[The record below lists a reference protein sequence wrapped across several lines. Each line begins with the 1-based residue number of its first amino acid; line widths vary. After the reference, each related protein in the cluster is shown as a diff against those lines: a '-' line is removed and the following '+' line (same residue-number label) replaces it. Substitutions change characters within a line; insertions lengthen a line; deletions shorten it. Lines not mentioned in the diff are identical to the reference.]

1 MTVDIRKTE
10 GQEIIKKLIQSADV
24 LIEGFR
30 PGVMEK
36 NNLGPDELLKI
47 NSKLIFGRMTGW
59 GQNGPLS
66 NAAGHDIN
74 YIALSGVLGAIG
86 KKVLHLHLL

>member
-30 PGVMEK
+30 PGVMERTI
-36 NNLGPDELLKI
+36 LVPM
-47 NSKLIFGRMTGW
+47 SF
-59 GQNGPLS
+59 
-66 NAAGHDIN
+66 
-74 YIALSGVLGAIG
+74 
-86 KKVLHLHLL
+86 